1 MQFAVSPK
9 RMRALEQHAF
19 SLGVS
24 ALLLMEQASQSVVE
38 ALEEALYDVKSK
50 HVLIICGTGNNGG
63 DGLAAARMLLKK
75 GCNVKLLLLGEPKTD
90 EARVNL
96 AYLNALSPD
105 CAEII
110 STIPDMDGY
119 DAVIDAIFGTGF
131 HGAPD
136 GLNAEVINKI
146 NAFDTPVK
154 LSVDIPSGMNGET
167 GEAALCVHATHTVTL
182 GFAKLGLY
190 LTNQK
195 AYVGKLTVA
204 PLQLPNF
211 CAANGDWPGVYAEIM
226 EESAVKTLLAHR
238 APDTHKGIAGRVLL
252 YAGSMGM
259 AGAAM
264 MAAKAALR
272 AGAGLVTVACP
283 KDIIPILQQS
293 VPNAMCMDIDEAVQ
307 HPPRHD
313 VLAVGCGLGKSEA
326 ARQNLLTLLQNE
338 KAPVILDADAL
349 NMLAEMPFSLP
360 TNAVLT
366 PHIGEAARLLSIS
379 VEEAAADMLKT
390 AQRLH
395 QKFGALIVL
404 KSACTVIYD
413 GKTFALNVGAAPAL
427 AKGGS
432 GDALCGILAALMADQ
447 GLALSPISC
456 AQTACLWH
464 GMAGRFA
471 AARFGERSPLTG
483 DVIDALGQCLLV

>member
-1 MQFAVSPK
+1 MQYTVSPE
-9 RMRALEQHAF
+9 RMQALEQHAF
-19 SLGVS
+19 SQGVS
-24 ALLLMEQASQSVVE
+24 ALLLMEHAAQSVVA
-38 ALEEALYDVKSK
+38 ALEKALYGVKSK
-50 HVLIICGTGNNGG
+50 RVLIVCGMGNNGG
-63 DGLAAARMLLKK
+63 DGLAAARMLLQR
-75 GCNVKLLLLGEPKTD
+75 GCKVKLYLLGEPKTD
-90 EARVNL
+90 EAQVNF
-96 AYLNALSPD
+96 AYLKALSPD
-105 CAEII
+105 CTEII
-110 STIPDMDGY
+110 NAVPDMDGY
-119 DAVIDAIFGTGF
+119 DAVIDAIFGMGF

-146 NAFDTPVK
+146 NASNAPVK

-167 GEAALCVHATHTVTL
+167 GTTALCVHATHTVTL

-195 AYVGKLTVA
+195 SYVGKLTVA
-204 PLQLPNF
+204 PLQLPNS
-211 CAANGDWPGVYAEIM
+211 CTANGDWPGAYAEIM
-226 EESAVKTLLAHR
+226 EESTVKALLAHR

-259 AGAAM
+259 AGAAT

-293 VPNAMCMDIDEAVQ
+293 VPNAMCMDIDDAVQ

-313 VLAVGCGLGKSEA
+313 VLAVGCGLGKSKVA
-326 ARQNLLTLLQNE
+326 QQHLLTLLQNE

-349 NMLAEMPFSLP
+349 NMLAKTPFFLP
-360 TNAVLT
+360 VNAILT

-390 AQRLH
+390 AQQLH

-413 GKTFALNVGAAPAL
+413 GKTFALNAGTVPAL

-447 GLALSPISC
+447 GLSLSPISC
-456 AQTACLWH
+456 TQTACLWH

-471 AARFGERSPLTG
+471 AARFGERSTLTG
-483 DVIDALGQCLLV
+483 DVINALGSCLLH